1 MSIEYSPEKA
11 AFHLKTRE
19 TSYVVG
25 IEGGKH
31 PVSLYWGRRLRDWS
45 GEAAP
50 SAAARVER
58 PFTPNPDPARACF
71 SLDTLPR
78 EYPAFGNTDFRS
90 PAFQVLQEDGSTV
103 ADLAYRSHRV
113 SAGKPPLAGLPS
125 TYVESESEADTLEI
139 ELVDELIGLEVTLS
153 YSVLPEYDA
162 VARSVR
168 FRNSGAGRL
177 RLLRAL
183 SASVDLPRSDLDMLQ
198 LSGDWARERAIVRRS
213 LVPGGQSIESRRGA
227 SSHQHNPFIALL
239 DRGAG
244 EDSGEVYAMSLVY
257 SGNFLAQAE
266 VDRLGGTRLSIGINP
281 FEFGWLLDP
290 GEEFQ
295 APEAVLV
302 RSSDGL
308 GGMSRA
314 YHELYRSRLCRG
326 AFRDEARP
334 ILVNNWEATYFDF
347 DARKIVA
354 LGEEARELGIE
365 LLVLDDGWFGR
376 RDDDRSS
383 LGDWRVDERKLPLG
397 LSDLAARL
405 GEKGLKFGLWV
416 EPEMVSPDS
425 DLYRAHPDWCL
436 HVPSRQRSESRH
448 QLVLDMG
455 RPEVR
460 RHAVDAISAVLRS
473 APIAYVKWDMNRHMT
488 EVGSAG
494 LPPERQRETGH
505 RYILG
510 LYAAMDEITRAFP
523 HVLFESCSGGGGRF
537 DPGILAYMPQAWTS
551 DNTDAVCRLKI
562 QYGTSIAYPPIA
574 MGAHV
579 SAAPNHQVGRSTP
592 LEFRGDVAMSGNL
605 GYELDLG
612 ALDDA
617 GKAEV
622 ARQVAFYKR
631 VRSLVQFG
639 DFYRILSPF
648 EGDDAAWSFVSRDK
662 GEAWVSFFRPF
673 ALPNAPLPI
682 LRLKGLD
689 READYRV
696 VPCGPAGEDR
706 NPSARSVGGDELMYA
721 GLELDLGHGDARS
734 CSLLLKRIESSAS
747 IRIGRAK

>member
-1 MSIEYSPEKA
+1 MGIEYSPETA
-11 AFHLKTRE
+11 SFHLRSRE

-25 IEGGKH
+25 IDGGKH
-31 PVSLYWGRRLRDWS
+31 PTSLYWGRKLRAWT
-45 GEAAP
+45 GGAAP
-50 SAAARVER
+50 IQVDR
-58 PFTPNPDPARACF
+58 PFTPNPDPTRPCF

-90 PAFQVLQEDGSTV
+90 PAFQVLQEDGSTI
-103 ADLAYRSHRV
+103 ADLSYRSHRIF
-113 SAGKPPLAGLPS
+113 AGKPPLAGLPS
-125 TYVESESEADTLEI
+125 TYVESGSEADTLEI
-139 ELVDELIGLEVTLS
+139 ELFDELIGLEVTLS
-153 YSVLPEYDA
+153 YTVFSVYDA

-168 FRNSGAGRL
+168 FRNLGVGRL

-213 LVPGGQSIESRRGA
+213 LAPGAESIESRRGA
-227 SSHQHNPFIALL
+227 SSHQHNPFIALI

-244 EDSGEVYAMSLVY
+244 EDSGKVYAMSLVY

-266 VDRLGGTRLSIGINP
+266 VDRLGRTRLSIGVNP
-281 FEFGWLLDP
+281 FEFCWLLEP

-302 RSSDGL
+302 HSSEGL
-308 GGMSRA
+308 GGMSRR

-326 AFRDEARP
+326 RYRDETRP

-347 DARKIVA
+347 DAERLVA
-354 LGEEARELGIE
+354 LGEEARGLGIE

-383 LGDWRVDERKLPLG
+383 LGDWTVDKRKLPLG
-397 LSDLAARL
+397 LADLASRL

-425 DLYRAHPDWCL
+425 DLYREHPDWCL
-436 HVPSRQRSESRH
+436 HVPSRPRSEGRH

-460 RHAVDAISAVLRS
+460 RHVVDAISAVLRS
-473 APIAYVKWDMNRHMT
+473 APIAYVKWDMNRHIT
-488 EVGSAG
+488 EAGSAG
-494 LPPERQRETGH
+494 LPPERQKETCH

-510 LYAAMDEITRAFP
+510 LYAAMDEITRTFP
-523 HVLFESCSGGGGRF
+523 DILFESCSGGGGRF
-537 DPGILAYMPQAWTS
+537 DPGFLAYMPQTWTS
-551 DNTDAVCRLKI
+551 DNTEAVCRLRI
-562 QYGTSIAYPPIA
+562 QYGTSLVYPPVA
-574 MGAHV
+574 MCAHV
-579 SAAPNHQVGRSTP
+579 SAVPNLQVGRSTP
-592 LEFRGDVAMSGNL
+592 LEFRGGVAMSGNL

-612 ALDDA
+612 ALDVA

-622 ARQVAFYKR
+622 AKQTAFYKSI
-631 VRSLVQFG
+631 RSLVQFG
-639 DFYRILSPF
+639 DFFRLLSPF
-648 EGDDAAWSFVSRDK
+648 EGDDAAWIFVSRDK
-662 GEAWVSFFRPF
+662 GEAWASFFRPF
-673 ALPNAPLPI
+673 AQPNAPLPI

-689 READYRV
+689 RDADYRMV
-696 VPCGPAGEDR
+696 LHGPAGDGPR
-706 NPSARSVGGDELMYA
+706 LLARSIGGDELMDA
-721 GLELDLGHGDARS
+721 GLELDLGPGDARN
-734 CSLLLKRIESSAS
+734 CSLLLKRIEAMG
-747 IRIGRAK
+747 ID

>member
-1 MSIEYSPEKA
+1 MSIEYSPETA
-11 AFHLKTRE
+11 SFHLKSRD
-19 TSYVVG
+19 TSYIVG
-25 IEGGKH
+25 IDGGKH
-31 PVSLYWGRRLRDWS
+31 PASLYWGRRLRAWTGGATPLQVD
-45 GEAAP
+45 
-50 SAAARVER
+50 R
-58 PFTPNPDPARACF
+58 PFAPNPDPTRPGF

-90 PAFQVLQEDGSTV
+90 PAFQVLQEDGSTI
-103 ADLAYRSHRV
+103 ADLSYRSHRIF
-113 SAGKPPLAGLPS
+113 AGKPPLAGLPS

-139 ELVDELIGLEVTLS
+139 ELFDELIGLEVTLS
-153 YSVLPEYDA
+153 YTVFSGYDA

-177 RLLRAL
+177 HLLRAL
-183 SASVDLPRSDLDMLQ
+183 SASVDLPCSELDMVQ

-213 LVPGGQSIESRRGA
+213 LAPGAQSIESRRGA

-239 DRGAG
+239 DRHAN

-266 VDRLGGTRLSIGINP
+266 VDHLGRTRLSIGINP
-281 FEFGWLLDP
+281 FEFCWLLEPD
-290 GEEFQ
+290 EEFQ

-302 RSSDGL
+302 HSSEGL
-308 GGMSRA
+308 GGMSRR

-326 AFRDEARP
+326 RYRDESRP

-347 DARKIVA
+347 DADRIVA
-354 LGEEARELGIE
+354 LGEEAHRLGIE

-383 LGDWRVDERKLPLG
+383 LGDWKVDKRKLPLG
-397 LSDLAARL
+397 LADLASRL
-405 GEKGLKFGLWV
+405 DEKGLKFGLWV

-425 DLYRAHPDWCL
+425 DLYREHPDWCL
-436 HVPSRQRSESRH
+436 HVPSRPRSEGRH

-460 RHAVDAISAVLRS
+460 RHVVDAISAVLRS
-473 APIAYVKWDMNRHMT
+473 ASIAYVKWDMNRNMT

-494 LPPERQRETGH
+494 LPPERQKETCH

-510 LYAAMDEITRAFP
+510 LYAAMDEITRTFP
-523 HVLFESCSGGGGRF
+523 GILFESCSGGGGRF
-537 DPGILAYMPQAWTS
+537 DPGILAYMPQTWTS
-551 DNTDAVCRLKI
+551 DNTEAVSRLRI
-562 QYGTSIAYPPIA
+562 QYGTSLVYPPVA

-579 SAAPNHQVGRSTP
+579 SAVPNHQVGRSTP
-592 LEFRGDVAMSGNL
+592 LEFRGGVAMSGNL

-622 ARQVAFYKR
+622 ARQIAFYKS

-639 DFYRILSPF
+639 DFFRILSPF
-648 EGDDAAWSFVSRDK
+648 EGDDAAWIFVSRDK
-662 GEAWVSFFRPF
+662 GEAWASFFRPF
-673 ALPNAPLPI
+673 AQPNAQLPI

-689 READYRV
+689 RDADYRIV
-696 VPCGPAGEDR
+696 LRGPAGDGPR
-706 NPSARSVGGDELMYA
+706 LPAWSIGGDELMDA
-721 GLELDLGHGDARS
+721 GLELDLGPGDARS
-734 CSLLLKRIESSAS
+734 CSLLLKRIQS
-747 IRIGRAK
+747 IDID